1 MYLLNVYTR
10 ATLWR
15 QSCYDGDEAKGFAW
29 KAEDQVP
36 IVPPYLA
43 RIHVESWLV
52 EAQHVR
58 SFQA

>member
-43 RIHVESWLV
+43 AFKRNHGLS
-52 EAQHVR
+52 
-58 SFQA
+58 